1 MNTIILPNE
10 EVSIWSTADGFRN
23 DVWLVGTVSM
33 DMLLELRWSGSYSCS
48 DAKCWGGED
57 NCAESCKLIGLL
69 NVLVGWWYICWEEVA
84 LPSIKRPASMGI
96 LLGPEGKLPAI
107 DCGVDEE

>member
-1 MNTIILPNE
+1 
-10 EVSIWSTADGFRN
+10 
-23 DVWLVGTVSM
+23 
-33 DMLLELRWSGSYSCS
+33 
-48 DAKCWGGED
+48 
-57 NCAESCKLIGLL
+57 
-69 NVLVGWWYICWEEVA
+69 VA